1 MRTFPLADARRTA
14 DSRRTPAWIA
24 ALRLFACD
32 ASGQDVIE
40 YGLLSAFFGIVA
52 IAAWVLMQNNLGAA
66 YQAYDSGVQGIW
78 QSPNPGG
85 S

>member
-1 MRTFPLADARRTA
+1 MRTSRFALERSARL
-14 DSRRTPAWIA
+14 RRVTA
-24 ALRLFACD
+24 ALRMLLCD

-52 IAAWVLMQNNLGAA
+52 IVAWLAIETNLGNA
-66 YQAYDSGVQGIW
+66 YRTYDTGVQNLW